1 MLEITLEFFREILN
15 SISLI
20 DLFYTLITILS
31 LIKCYS
37 KGFVLSIL
45 SMAKWLLAYVIT
57 LIIFPRLKPYVK
69 NIIDNEIINSDI
81 IFICSPLSSYKE
93 ILMQLNQFDL
103 EDTIITDVGSAKM
116 KVVEIAENNL
126 TNKIFVPGHP
136 IAGTEKSGP
145 DFGFKELFNNRWFI
159 STKCNLCDENS
170 LNKVNLI
177 WKKFGS
183 NTQIMSAKDHDS
195 IMAITSHIPHLIA
208 YNIVGTANE
217 LEEKIKSEVIKFS
230 ASGFRDFTR
239 IAASDPTMWR
249 DILIN
254 NKEEVL
260 SLLEKFNSD
269 FILHTHVDE
278 TLIAGLKIQ
287 IGSQMIDSTIKSKL
301 NSNY

>member
-1 MLEITLEFFREILN
+1 MKKA
-15 SISLI
+15 SIIGIGLI
-20 DLFYTLITILS
+20 GS
-31 LIKCYS
+31 
-37 KGFVLSIL
+37 SIARAL
-45 SMAKWLLAYVIT
+45 RHHYVDIDI
-57 LIIFPRLKPYVK
+57 LIIDTNINHLKQSETLKLGSTYK

-269 FILHTHVDE
+269 
-278 TLIAGLKIQ
+278 LKELEKAIKNE
-287 IGSQMIDSTIKSKL
+287 DSDFLFNKFKKTQAIRERIVESGQD
-301 NSNY
+301 